1 MVIHHGLYRDHHA
14 RIHNVKQRRQDVVNA
29 AKIIKRGPGFAED
42 DLEVGDALRGLRE
55 QKNGRR
61 RGLRP
66 LPGRSRK
73 KI

>member
-1 MVIHHGLYRDHHA
+1 
-14 RIHNVKQRRQDVVNA
+14 
-29 AKIIKRGPGFAED
+29 
-42 DLEVGDALRGLRE
+42 LRGLRE